1 MYQGS
6 RALLHQVRP
15 GQTWS
20 YRHKGNPMTV
30 TAIPAV
36 TARPRLAPYTAASGD
51 MVLPGCYGVSRGQAI
66 TGDLIR
72 HATGPR
78 PGHAF
83 IYIGNGRIVEVA
95 PPAVR
100 IAPAASHQD
109 AVWNAQCSLT
119 AAQRQRICVRAH
131 ALVGR
136 PYEYPAYTGFA
147 LKVLKPRDGAE
158 LDPVFKADHWQVC
171 SALVADCYAYAGIR
185 LEPGLRDLN
194 LAGTAGLDTWVAQS
208 A

>member
-1 MYQGS
+1 
-6 RALLHQVRP
+6 
-15 GQTWS
+15 
-20 YRHKGNPMTV
+20 MTV

-100 IAPAASHQD
+100 IAPAASHRD

-147 LKVLKPRDGAE
+147 LKVLEPRDDTG
-158 LDPVFKADHWQVC
+158 
-171 SALVADCYAYAGIR
+171 SIR
-185 LEPGLRDLN
+185 SSRRS
-194 LAGTAGLDTWVAQS
+194 LAASPQRWSPTSTRTRASGWSRACAI
-208 A
+208 